1 MPVACSNSEN
11 CGPQGLKPEVISC
24 VCGTT
29 KVVPSHFCADRHE
42 SCPPQNRPLHGVF
55 SQPWCPTSAEFTAD
69 VGREVKSSH
78 ERPKS
83 NTERHSLHF
92 SYISVLIWKY

>member
-29 KVVPSHFCADRHE
+29 KVVPSPKSSVAWSF
-42 SCPPQNRPLHGVF
+42 
-55 SQPWCPTSAEFTAD
+55 FTAL
-69 VGREVKSSH
+69 VSHIRGVYRRCRPRGEVIPRETRVQ
-78 ERPKS
+78 
-83 NTERHSLHF
+83 
-92 SYISVLIWKY
+92 Y